1 METGIYT
8 VLKNNTQDLEEK
20 IHRTSPVVHAANAV
34 GGLSSIPSQ
43 GTRSHMPQL
52 RVRMPQPKILP
63 AATQDPPCRN

>member
-20 IHRTSPVVHAANAV
+20 RHRTSLVVHAANAV
-34 GGLSSIPSQ
+34 GGLSSIPRQ

-52 RVRMPQPKILP
+52 RVRMPQPKILL
-63 AATQDPPCRN
+63 AATQDPACRN